1 MRLADP
7 TLSGSRMY
15 DVWPEER
22 AVAWAK
28 AAPKQSALSF
38 ASPVTY
44 TAFKEIPSSYI
55 FCEQDQIVPPALQEQ
70 YIENIKVL
78 TGREVDVHK
87 LDLNHV
93 PNLTSPETLAEII
106 LRIAAAS

>member
-7 TLSGSRMY
+7 ALSGSRMY

-22 AVAWAK
+22 AVAWAR

-44 TAFKEIPSSYI
+44 TAFKDIPSSYI
-55 FCEQDQIVPPALQEQ
+55 FCKQDQVVPPALQEQ
-70 YIENIKVL
+70 YIENIEIVA
-78 TGREVDVHK
+78 GRAVDLHK
-87 LDLNHV
+87 LDSNHV
-93 PNLTSPETLAEII
+93 PNLTSTETLAELI
-106 LRIAAAS
+106 LKIAAAS